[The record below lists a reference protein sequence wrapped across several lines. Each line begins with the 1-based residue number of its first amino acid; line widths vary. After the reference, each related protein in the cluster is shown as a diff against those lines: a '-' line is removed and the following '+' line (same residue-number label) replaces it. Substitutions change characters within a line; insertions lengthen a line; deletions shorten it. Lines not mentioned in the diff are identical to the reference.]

1 LRFAGSVCKSP
12 ASRKG
17 TTMKWLM
24 FLLTA
29 TALTG
34 CTQKSPTTDM
44 ANTAA
49 QTVDAMYNSVP
60 EECRTDMLA
69 DLRATAKEQIKMVD
83 EICEL
88 QKDTLWAKIRER
100 NVIIA
105 SLCLVILVSVGAG
118 VFLKFRR

>member
-1 LRFAGSVCKSP
+1 
-12 ASRKG
+12 
-17 TTMKWLM
+17 
-24 FLLTA
+24 
-29 TALTG
+29 
-34 CTQKSPTTDM
+34 M

-60 EECRTDMLA
+60 KECRTDMLA

-83 EICEL
+83 DICEL

-105 SLCLVILVSVGAG
+105 SLCLVILVFVGAG

>member
-1 LRFAGSVCKSP
+1 
-12 ASRKG
+12 
-17 TTMKWLM
+17 MKWLRFSLIM
-24 FLLTA
+24 II
-29 TALTG
+29 LTG
-34 CTQKSPTTDM
+34 CASKSPTTDM

-60 EECRTDMLA
+60 EECRTDTLA

-105 SLCLVILVSVGAG
+105 SLCLVILVFVGAG